1 MRIAH
6 CSDLHLLSLAGARA
20 LDFANKR
27 WIGGLN
33 LLANRG
39 RHHHPEIFEAMVA
52 DFNRSA
58 LDHILVTGDVTNL
71 ALEEEFRFARRLF
84 DTIELGPDQVTVLP
98 GNHDAYVARGAEYFA
113 AHFGDYNRPDPG
125 WDAGERWPVVRVRGA
140 LAVIALSTSLATPWF
155 TAYGR
160 LGEEQLARLSAAL
173 ADPRLDGRFRLVA
186 IHHPP
191 AGERARSVVRGLR
204 DRAGFASAI
213 ARAGAELVLH
223 GHEHLDLRAAL
234 PAPGGALIAVRGI
247 QSGTYEAGNL
257 DRRAR
262 YRVYEI
268 ADDALVGGRPAL
280 VGEELRVWDP
290 QRREFGPDE
299 SAAVRGSGGE
309 FAA

>member
-39 RHHHPEIFEAMVA
+39 RHHHTEVFEAMVA

-58 LDHILVTGDVTNL
+58 LDHVIVTGDITNL

-84 DTIELGPDQVTVLP
+84 EGIELGPDRITVLP
-98 GNHDAYVARGAEYFA
+98 GNHDAYVARGAEYFSTY
-113 AHFGDYNRPDPG
+113 FDEYNRPDQG
-125 WDAGERWPVVRVRGA
+125 WESGQRWPVVRVRGPLA
-140 LAVIALSTSLATPWF
+140 LISLSTSLTTPWF
-155 TAYGR
+155 TAWGR
-160 LGEEQLARLSAAL
+160 VGEEQLASLRAAL
-173 ADPRLDGRFRLVA
+173 VDPRLDGRFRLVA

-204 DRAGFASAI
+204 DRAGFADVI
-213 ARAGAELVLH
+213 AAAGAELVVH

-234 PAPGGALIAVRGI
+234 PGPDGVLVAVRGI
-247 QSGTYEAGNL
+247 QSGTYEADNPE
-257 DRRAR
+257 RRAR
-262 YRVYEI
+262 YRIYEV
-268 ADDALVGGRPAL
+268 AEGAALGGRPAL
-280 VGEELRVWDP
+280 VGESLRVWDP
-290 QRREFGPDE
+290 ARGEFASE
-299 SAAVRGSGGE
+299 SASGSGGE
-309 FAA
+309 IAA